1 MASCFGCK
9 TYLFVSLL
17 YLNLFYMSVVEIAKS
32 VVEML
37 GLIMMGLEIRFGH
50 EWISLAW
57 DIERYWP

>member
-1 MASCFGCK
+1 MVSCFGCK

-17 YLNLFYMSVVEIAKS
+17 YLNLFYMSVVE
-32 VVEML
+32 ML

-50 EWISLAW
+50 EWISLAR